1 MVLHPSSYCLLIID
15 DHAKPLAC
23 LMPA

>member
-1 MVLHPSSYCLLIID
+1 VLHPSSYCLLIID